1 VTRLAEIAE
10 RALAVAGGEADELQA
25 SVVRERSL
33 LSRFARSAPTQ
44 ATAVDDTTVSLLA
57 LVDGHRGSAVTND
70 LSTEGLRDTALR
82 AVAAARASRV
92 AAKQPGEYAGLP
104 GPSTFSGHDGFDLAT
119 AEPSPEL
126 AGTALDDAIEVCAAS
141 GSEAFGIWT
150 AGRVTTA
157 IANSNGLLAADDVTD
172 AYMKV
177 IARDPVTARSGWGAC
192 AGVGVGAL
200 DARAAAQRAAASV
213 TPDPPRDV
221 EPGEYEVVLAP
232 DAVGTLLDFLG
243 YVAFNGLA
251 HAEGR
256 GALVDRLGTRVA
268 AAQIELR
275 DDPFASGT
283 LPRAFDAEGTPK
295 AALSLISSGVAQGVV
310 HDIATAARAQTT
322 STGHALAP
330 GGSPY
335 GPMPTNLVLGGGTAA
350 DETELIAGVKRGL
363 YVTRL
368 WYVNVVHERSA
379 LLTGMTRDGSFWI
392 EDGAIAGPARD
403 VRFTDSP
410 LRLLVATRALTRERS
425 LVSEADYYGT
435 RFASGA
441 VCPALLADGFAV
453 TGSTPA

>member
-1 VTRLAEIAE
+1 MTRLAEIAE
-10 RALAVAGGEADELQA
+10 RALAVAAGEADALQA

-44 ATAVDDTTVSLLA
+44 ATAVDDTTVALLA
-57 LVDGHRGSAVTND
+57 IVDGHRGSADTND
-70 LSTEGLRDTALR
+70 LSTEGLRDTAAS

-92 AAKQPGEYAGLP
+92 AAGESGPYPALP
-104 GPSTFSGHDGFDLAT
+104 EAATAPSHDGFDLAT
-119 AEPSPEL
+119 AEPPPEL
-126 AGTALDDAIEVCAAS
+126 AGRALADAIAICGEH

-157 IANSNGLLAADDVTD
+157 IANSNGLLVGDDVTD
-172 AYMKV
+172 AYLKV
-177 IARDPVTARSGWGAC
+177 IARDPQTARSGWGAC

-200 DARAAAQRAAASV
+200 DARAAAQRAAAAVSA
-213 TPDPPRDV
+213 DEPRPVDA
-221 EPGEYEVVLAP
+221 GEYEVVLAP

-251 HAEGR
+251 HSEGR
-256 GALVDRLGTRVA
+256 GALVDRLGEQVA
-268 AAQIELR
+268 AASIEIT
-275 DDPFASGT
+275 DDPLAPGT

-295 AALSLISSGVAQGVV
+295 APLALISGGVAQAVV
-310 HDIATAARAQTT
+310 HDTATAALAGTR

-335 GPMPTNLVLGGGTAA
+335 GAMPTNLVLAGGDAS
-350 DETELIAGVKRGL
+350 EQELIAQVKRGL

-379 LLTGMTRDGSFWI
+379 LLTGMTRDGTFWI
-392 EDGAIAGPARD
+392 EDGQIVGPARD

-410 LRLLVATRALTRERS
+410 LRLLAATRGLTRERT
-425 LVSEADYYGT
+425 LVSEADFYGT
-435 RFASGA
+435 RFATGS

-453 TGSTPA
+453 TGATPA